1 MRGTTR
7 LGALLA
13 ALALLVAA
21 CGGGSGDTEASES
34 AEDTAEAT
42 EEATSEAT
50 SEEEPSSEEPSE
62 EGSESEAA
70 AGGDYAITLIQG
82 VAGDNFY
89 ISMECGAQA
98 AAEELGATLDVQGGD
113 EFSPTAQL
121 PILEAVIAEGPD
133 AILIAPTDTQALQAP
148 IQAAVDAGI
157 VVVLVDTTLDDP
169 SIAVSAIASDNV
181 EGGRLAAEALAELM
195 GEEGA
200 ALVVNVNPGIST
212 TDQREQGFAEAIAEF
227 ANINYLGQEF
237 SNNEPSR
244 AAEIVSATLAA
255 EPELR
260 GIFGTNLFS
269 AEGAATGLRQ
279 AGAEGVSI
287 VGFDAGPEQVAQLE
301 EGLVQALIAQQPNE
315 IGRQGVEQAIA
326 ALNSEEVEAEIS
338 TGYSTITAEN
348 LEDPEIQEALYV
360 AEC

>member
-1 MRGTTR
+1 MA
-7 LGALLA
+7 ALLA

-21 CGGGSGDTEASES
+21 CGGGSGDTESSES
-34 AEDTAEAT
+34 AEETAAAS
-42 EEATSEAT
+42 EEETSEAE
-50 SEEEPSSEEPSE
+50 SEASSEEPSE
-62 EGSESEAA
+62 EGSESESAA
-70 AGGDYAITLIQG
+70 AGGDYSITLIQG

-169 SIAVSAIASDNV
+169 SVAVSAIASDNV
-181 EGGRLAAEALAELM
+181 EGGRLAAEALAGLM

-227 ANINYLGQEF
+227 PTINYLGQEF

-255 EPELR
+255 EPELK

-315 IGRQGVEQAIA
+315 LGRQGVEQAVS
-326 ALNSEEVEAEIS
+326 ALNDEDVEAEIS
-338 TGYSTITAEN
+338 TGYSTITADN